1 MQTALENI
9 SDIKT
14 GKPQR
19 RYDLDWLRVIA
30 IFGVFFMHV
39 SRFFDPMD
47 WDVKNNVLS
56 DGIMIPILFIVQWL
70 MPLFFLISG
79 MSIYFVMSFMT
90 KWQFVKSR
98 FLRIMVPYLFIG
110 LFVILPP
117 QDYMNLLGRG
127 IFTGTFLEYYP
138 TYLTYNFGD
147 FPSVNLLMGHLWYL
161 VYLFLFSLAMLPLFA
176 YLGTESGR
184 SLILRVASLFE
195 KTGAVFL
202 FSLPVALLLVM
213 LDPSTPAG
221 DATRYG
227 GWSLW
232 VYPIIFFY
240 GYLIVS
246 NEKFEEAI
254 WRHGKVALVLA
265 VVTFPLVLW
274 SIILFMTGEAF
285 QFGSYEYGGL
295 ILLRAFNLWCFI
307 IAFLSYGRKYLDV
320 NSSVLK
326 YASEGII
333 AFYILHQTVIQIVGY
348 FIAGWDMG
356 ILPKFIILAV
366 LSFLGIMAIYE
377 LVVRRINIIRF
388 LFGMKR
394 KHIRKGEIRL

>member
-1 MQTALENI
+1 MQTTLENA
-9 SDIKT
+9 SEVKT
-14 GKPQR
+14 GKPAR

-30 IFGVFFMHV
+30 ILGVFFMHV

-47 WDVKNNVLS
+47 WDVKNNILS
-56 DGIMIPILFIVQWL
+56 ENIMIFILFIAQWL

-79 MSIYFVMSFMT
+79 MSIYFVLSFMT
-90 KWQFVKSR
+90 KRHFVKSR

-117 QDYMNLLGRG
+117 QDYLSLLGRG

-138 TYLTYNFGD
+138 KYLTYNFGD

-161 VYLFLFSLAMLPLFA
+161 VYLFLFSMVLLPLFA
-176 YLGTESGR
+176 YLGTDSGR
-184 SLILRVASLFE
+184 SLISRVASLSE

-232 VYPIIFFY
+232 VYPIILFY

-274 SIILFMTGEAF
+274 SLIQFLTGEAF
-285 QFGSYEYGGL
+285 QFGTYEYGGL
-295 ILLRAFNLWCFI
+295 TLLRAFNLWCFI
-307 IAFLSYGRKYLDV
+307 IAFLSYGRKYLDFN
-320 NSSVLK
+320 NSTLK

-333 AFYILHQTVIQIVGY
+333 AFYILHQTVIQLVGF

-356 ILPKFIILAV
+356 ILPKFLILAV
-366 LSFLGIMAIYE
+366 TSFIVILAIYE
-377 LVVRRINIIRF
+377 LAIRRINIIRF

-394 KHIRKGEIRL
+394 KKVSSSG

>member
-1 MQTALENI
+1 MQTALENT

-14 GKPQR
+14 VKPQR

-56 DGIMIPILFIVQWL
+56 DGIMLPILFIVQWL

-79 MSIYFVMSFMT
+79 MSIYFVLSFMS
-90 KWQFVKSR
+90 KQQFVTSR

-117 QDYMNLLGRG
+117 QDYLNLIGSER
-127 IFTGTFLEYYP
+127 FSGTFVEYYP
-138 TYLTYNFGD
+138 KYLAYNFGD
-147 FPSVNLLMGHLWYL
+147 ITSINLLMGHLWYL

-285 QFGSYEYGGL
+285 QFGTYEYGGL

-307 IAFLSYGRKYLDV
+307 IAFLSYGRKYLDF
-320 NSSVLK
+320 NNSVLK
-326 YASEGII
+326 YATEGII
-333 AFYILHQTVIQIVGY
+333 AFYILHQTVIQIVGF

-356 ILPKFIILAV
+356 IVPKYLILAV
-366 LSFLGIMAIYE
+366 TSFIVILAIYE
-377 LVVRRINIIRF
+377 LAIRRINIIRF

-394 KHIRKGEIRL
+394 KKVSSSG